1 MNDELLAELAEQFR
15 LSLRERLETMRAL
28 VARLDG
34 DRTDRETLVLV
45 HRHFHGLAGLGGTY
59 GFPRVSE
66 IAAAAEALCD
76 DVLAMAPSDD
86 AFIALLGSAIDS
98 IGREVEGGS

>member
-1 MNDELLAELAEQFR
+1 MNDELLAELAGQFR
-15 LSLRERLETMRAL
+15 ASLRDRLETMRTL

-34 DRTDRETLVLV
+34 DRADRETLVLV

-66 IAAAAEALCD
+66 IAAAAEAACD
-76 DVLAMAPSDD
+76 AVLEAAPPDD
-86 AFIALLGSAIDS
+86 AFIALLRNAIDS
-98 IGREVEGGS
+98 IGREAGGG

>member
-1 MNDELLAELAEQFR
+1 MNDELLAELAAQFR
-15 LSLRERLETMRAL
+15 TSLRERLETMRAL

-34 DRTDRETLVLV
+34 DRADRETLILV

-66 IAAAAEALCD
+66 ISAAAEAACD
-76 DVLAMAPSDD
+76 DALATAPLDD
-86 AFIALLGSAIDS
+86 AFIALLGNAIDS
-98 IGREVEGGS
+98 IEREAAAK